1 MGPRFEVISQK
12 EGIWCLISTFCWN
25 WLSYLFVKY
34 DSSDKPIVAKWTAW
48 PWPQLATDSGGNWA
62 AVSGHWR
69 GVIRSMSFQEPFV
82 WEYDTNLKE
91 HISEENFK
99 EGFVLLNAYLTTY
112 QSKILS
118 DTFAEYNGKIE
129 YNEHDRWQIH
139 RWEDAPSVTSSLL
152 SVYSECQ
159 LPLGPVIWDL
169 CIMTLYSMPPDCYF
183 VQIGIFWLKIRPINC
198 VYVRRFLN
206 YCS

>member
-1 MGPRFEVISQK
+1 MDSLALTSTGHWLRGKLGCGVWSLARSDKINEFP
-12 EGIWCLISTFCWN
+12 GTFCLRIWHKSEIIHIGT
-25 WLSYLFVKY
+25 L
-34 DSSDKPIVAKWTAW
+34 
-48 PWPQLATDSGGNWA
+48 
-62 AVSGHWR
+62 
-69 GVIRSMSFQEPFV
+69 
-82 WEYDTNLKE
+82 E